1 MSDASAPGPAVVDSS
16 LIFFGVLVCALAY
29 LAINPITLP
38 CVGCDEGGLFYKC
51 MPGTGL
57 NSVTCEAWTKG
68 AKGMSAVRDQ
78 LMSISEYSSEL
89 VKFSSHLPQ
98 YLYDFAGAML
108 QHIRRASA
116 EVYARLKDVAVIA
129 KQKMLEVLGSL
140 KAIALDT
147 WATVFDRVIKPVMSA
162 LTKYVLQPITA
173 LLDKIIQF
181 AKMVIDGV
189 TNVIGRAGDI
199 MGKAYNAVHHA
210 ADVMSDTIELVMRK
224 SAQIIEQVV
233 DGLRNGINK
242 GLHEVVGAAESTIN
256 SVSNAVG
263 DALGGMESA
272 VNATVGG
279 TTGAIET
286 GVNTIGGGITTAI
299 SGLEKGIN
307 TGISGVTDAA
317 QKAVTGVTSGVEQ
330 TVNTLGA
337 GVAGGLDAVL
347 TETETIVNDLGN
359 VVESSVNDIVGLLN
373 KGLVNPIESTINSSS
388 DIIENAL
395 AGIMVPVRSMT
406 DGLNKLGGVRIN
418 LGPIFDAKPF
428 SFLSQ
433 VAVPNNPQIAHI
445 DLKDIPTIKIND
457 VNVPG
462 VKYVK
467 PKGALGGRQ
476 RLQAAI
482 NRAEKNW
489 QVALG
494 QAVSR
499 DRCPYKTSNDAN
511 ATELQSLG
519 KKGGISLGV
528 YTQVVP
534 EKRDFGFLP
543 PMGSNAQAAVSH
555 MRQGTVLQPSVPQ
568 QTNTAAPAA
577 VGGKATSHA
586 APAPPSVAVGAA
598 AAPPA
603 ASDIL
608 IQGVAIPP
616 VNIPAA
622 PTVKIDTPNLTVKL
636 NVPKILIPKPKA
648 NPVSLTAPT
657 VQFDV
662 EIDSKIPR
670 VPNLVDGISQ
680 GISALGDLL
689 GKFFKPVW
697 SAFGVLQG
705 IISSTIAMIVHFWKE
720 EVRWANVVNGV
731 TYALKRG
738 WEGVKEVGRLVYKE
752 VIVPVVNVLYF
763 LRDKIVFLVHEFA
776 TLAMG
781 FLGNIFQ
788 GLRELGHNVWTKRA
802 CGKCDAYNA
811 VEHAMQVLLQAI
823 SFPNNFNM
831 NIAA

>member
-78 LMSISEYSSEL
+78 IMSVSEYSSEL

-147 WATVFDRVIKPVMSA
+147 WATVFDRVVKPVMSA
-162 LTKYVLQPITA
+162 LTKYVLQPITS

-189 TNVIGRAGDI
+189 ANVIGRAGDI
-199 MGKAYNAVHHA
+199 LGKAYNAVHHA
-210 ADVMSDTIELVMRK
+210 ADVMSDTIELVMKK

-263 DALGGMESA
+263 DALGGMEGA
-272 VNATVGG
+272 LNTTVGG

-286 GVNTIGGGITTAI
+286 GVNKVGAGITTAI

-317 QKAVTGVTSGVEQ
+317 QKAVTGVTSGVE
-330 TVNTLGA
+330 TSLNTLGA

-347 TETETIVNDLGN
+347 NETETIVNDLGN

-395 AGIMVPVRSMT
+395 AGIMVPVRSIT
-406 DGLNKLGGVRIN
+406 GGLNKLGDVRIN

-433 VAVPNNPQIAHI
+433 VAVPKDPQIAHI
-445 DLKDIPTIKIND
+445 DLKDIPTIKIKD

-499 DRCPYKTSNDAN
+499 DRCPYKTSDDEN

-519 KKGGISLGV
+519 KKAGISLGV

-543 PMGSNAQAAVSH
+543 PLGSNAQAAVSQ
-555 MRQGTVLQPSVPQ
+555 MRQGIVLQPTVPQ
-568 QTNTAAPAA
+568 HTNTAASVA
-577 VGGKATSHA
+577 VGGKATGHA

-598 AAPPA
+598 AAAAPA

-608 IQGVAIPP
+608 IQGVAIPTP
-616 VNIPAA
+616 NIPAA
-622 PTVKIDTPNLTVKL
+622 PTVKIDTPNLMVKL
-636 NVPKILIPKPKA
+636 NVPKISIPKPKV
-648 NPVSLTAPT
+648 NPISLNAPT
-657 VQFDV
+657 VKFDV
-662 EIDSKIPR
+662 EIDSKIPK

-689 GKFFKPVW
+689 SKFFKPVW
-697 SAFGVLQG
+697 AAFASMQG
-705 IISSTIAMIVHFWKE
+705 IISSTIAMIVHFWRE
-720 EVRWANVVNGV
+720 EVKWSKVVSGV
-731 TYALKRG
+731 AYALKRG

-752 VIVPVVNVLYF
+752 VIIPMVNVLYF
-763 LRDKIVFLVHEFA
+763 LRDKIVLLVHEFA

-781 FLGNIFQ
+781 FLADVYK
-788 GLRELGHNVWTKRA
+788 GLRELGHDVWSKVKPALR
-802 CGKCDAYNA
+802 
-811 VEHAMQVLLQAI
+811 QAGLPI
-823 SFPNNFNM
+823 NCSSEC
-831 NIAA
+831 